1 MFITQSSHGKHLL
14 YLNYCSFSFSGYRF
28 ACTMQFLW
36 NFQDSNDAPL
46 VPSAFSEDPG
56 FFNLSF
62 FTLCFKFQRY
72 LVQYYVKLYLPNK
85 LNFKNLQFQG
95 TVPFLWFNFNDK
107 KSMIDEEYEV
117 QRIHSLRV
125 FSSFSETS
133 SLGLIN
139 KTPEKSMKIQLAE
152 FKIEEVVLVIEI
164 FYNVFTQPNQIQTF
178 FDLYHIL
185 VVVENIKN
193 KKIFIFIFQ
202 LTFNLIF

>member
-1 MFITQSSHGKHLL
+1 
-14 YLNYCSFSFSGYRF
+14 
-28 ACTMQFLW
+28 
-36 NFQDSNDAPL
+36 
-46 VPSAFSEDPG
+46 
-56 FFNLSF
+56 
-62 FTLCFKFQRY
+62 
-72 LVQYYVKLYLPNK
+72 
-85 LNFKNLQFQG
+85 
-95 TVPFLWFNFNDK
+95 
-107 KSMIDEEYEV
+107 MIDEEYEV